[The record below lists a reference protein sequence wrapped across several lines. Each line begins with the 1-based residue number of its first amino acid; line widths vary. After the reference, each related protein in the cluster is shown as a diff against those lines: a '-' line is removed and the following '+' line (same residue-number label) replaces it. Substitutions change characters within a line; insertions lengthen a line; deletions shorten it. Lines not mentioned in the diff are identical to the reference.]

1 MQLLFILSITLT
13 ILYTT
18 IIIYYRFAFTSIKQF
33 NNSTIQ
39 PFNNSTTLS
48 IIIPARNEAEN
59 IENCLQSILQNK
71 YPAHLLEIIV
81 VDDHSEDNTAIIV
94 KKYVAQNVKLIS
106 LKDFVTDKIN
116 SYKKKA
122 IEVAIAQASG
132 TLIITTDADCIVPNT
147 WLQTIATFYQEKKP
161 AFIAAPVLIDPYFSL
176 EIQTHKVED
185 KSSELDIPSI
195 QNGEKLSDIHNLTT
209 GTLSL
214 ETHTHKET
222 AKGSEF
228 SHPSPHRGE
237 GKGLRVSGVSL
248 FQSLDFMTLQG
259 ITAAVVHKKQ
269 MTMCNGANMA
279 YERAA
284 FYEVGGFAGIDNI
297 ASGDDM
303 LLMHKIYKQYPD
315 RVLFLKSK
323 EAIVKT
329 APVNTI
335 SQFFN
340 QRIRWASKAD
350 KYDDKRILPVLVLV
364 YSFNLMMLV
373 MPIVALFKN
382 AQYSIFNVQS
392 SMLGVWL
399 WMLFFK
405 IAVELF
411 FLFPV
416 ASFFGKKSMMWFFP
430 LLQPFHICYTI
441 IAGWLGKFGK
451 YTWKE
456 RNVQ

>member
-1 MQLLFILSITLT
+1 MQLLFILSIILT

-18 IIIYYRFAFTSIKQF
+18 LIIYYRFAFTSIPTI
-33 NNSTIQ
+33 NYSTIQ
-39 PFNNSTTLS
+39 PFNHSTQLS
-48 IIIPARNEAEN
+48 IIIPARNEEAN
-59 IENCLQSILQNK
+59 IENCIQSILQNN
-71 YPAHLLEIIV
+71 YPTHLFEIIV
-81 VDDHSEDNTAIIV
+81 VDDHSEDNTANII
-94 KKYVAQNVKLIS
+94 KKYAAQNVKLIS
-106 LKDFVTDKIN
+106 LKDFITDKIN

-132 TLIITTDADCIVPNT
+132 TLIITTDADCIVPKT
-147 WLQTIATFYQEKKP
+147 WLQTIASFYEEKKP
-161 AFIAAPVLIDPYFSL
+161 AFIAAPVLIDCGWKF
-176 EIQTHKVED
+176 IQ
-185 KSSELDIPSI
+185 I
-195 QNGEKLSDIHNLTT
+195 
-209 GTLSL
+209 
-214 ETHTHKET
+214 
-222 AKGSEF
+222 
-228 SHPSPHRGE
+228 
-237 GKGLRVSGVSL
+237 

-315 RVLFLKSK
+315 SVLFLKSK

-335 SQFFN
+335 KQFFN

-350 KYDDKRILPVLVLV
+350 KYDDKRILPVLILV
-364 YSFNLMMLV
+364 YFFNCLMLV
-373 MPIVALFKN
+373 LPIVGLFN
-382 AQYSIFNVQS
+382 NGQYTILLTADKLFNIQC
-392 SMLGVWL
+392 SMLGLWL
-399 WMLFFK
+399 FIFTIK
-405 IAVELF
+405 IAAELF

-416 ASFFGKKSMMWFFP
+416 SSFFGKKSMLWFFP
-430 LLQPFHICYTI
+430 FLQPFHICYTI

-456 RNVQ
+456 RKVN